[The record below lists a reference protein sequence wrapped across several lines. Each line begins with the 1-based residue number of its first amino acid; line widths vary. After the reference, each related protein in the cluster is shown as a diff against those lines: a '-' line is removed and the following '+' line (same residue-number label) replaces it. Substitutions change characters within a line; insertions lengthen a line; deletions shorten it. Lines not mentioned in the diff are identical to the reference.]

1 MNKLHLHKPTLLILY
16 GFPGSGKT
24 FVARQLCDDISAA
37 HIQGDRIR
45 YELFEQPRYDRQEN
59 EIVAHLMQYMA
70 EEFLNAG
77 ISVVYDI
84 NATRLSERRMLRDMA
99 RKSKAETILVW
110 LQIDVESAFVRVSKR
125 DRRRADDRYAS
136 PLDRATF
143 EMLIG
148 DMHNPDISEDYTVIS
163 GKHNYQTQRNAIVK
177 KLYDAGLITT
187 EAATAKTVKPGLVNL
202 IPSPTAGRVDITR
215 RNITIR

>member
-1 MNKLHLHKPTLLILY
+1 MY
-16 GFPGSGKT
+16 GFPGAGKT
-24 FVARQLCDDISAA
+24 FVARQLCEDISAA

-59 EIVAHLMQYMA
+59 EIVTHLMQYMA

-77 ISVVYDI
+77 ISVVYDM
-84 NATRLSERRMLRDMA
+84 NAARLIDRRQLRDMA
-99 RKSKAETILVW
+99 RRSKAETLLVW
-110 LQIDVESAFVRVSKR
+110 LQIDVESAFTRVVKR
-125 DRRRADDRYAS
+125 DRRRIDDRYAS
-136 PLDRATF
+136 PLDRTTF
-143 EMLIG
+143 ESLIG
-148 DMHNPDISEDYTVIS
+148 DMHNPAITEDYTVIS

-177 KLYDAGLITT
+177 KLYDLGLITM

-202 IPSPTAGRVDITR
+202 IPSPSGGRVDITR

>member
-1 MNKLHLHKPTLLILY
+1 MNKLELYKPTLIVLY

-24 FVARQLCDDISAA
+24 FVARQLCQDISAA

-59 EIVAHLMQYMA
+59 EIITHLMQYMA

-77 ISVVYDI
+77 ISVVYDT
-84 NATRLSERRMLRDMA
+84 NAARPAERRQLRDMA

-110 LQIDVESAFVRVSKR
+110 LQIDVESAFARVAKR
-125 DRRRADDRYAS
+125 DRRRIDERYAS
-136 PLDRATF
+136 SIDRMTF
-143 EMLIG
+143 DSLIS
-148 DMHNPDISEDYTVIS
+148 DMHNPALTEDYTVIS

-177 KLYDAGLITT
+177 KLYNAGLITT
-187 EAATAKTVKPGLVNL
+187 ASASAKTVKPGLVNL
-202 IPSPTAGRVDITR
+202 IPTQNGGRVDITR